1 MELSL
6 GFEVDESGML
16 DDKDDG
22 SSPLLTIFTVVIAES
37 ELPLSSV
44 TSVILFCL
52 AGLSIFLATGQRQ

>member
-44 TSVILFCL
+44 TVSLNTRIVF
-52 AGLSIFLATGQRQ
+52 